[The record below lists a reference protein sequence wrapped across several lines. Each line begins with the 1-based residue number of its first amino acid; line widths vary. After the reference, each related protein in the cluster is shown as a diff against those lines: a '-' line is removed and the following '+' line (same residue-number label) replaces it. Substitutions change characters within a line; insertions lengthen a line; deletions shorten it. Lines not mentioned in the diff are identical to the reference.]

1 MHTQPSITPTQRQLH
16 DAHKERSIRFQ
27 PVNPLLP
34 PPYRLVYE
42 RWPRMFNH
50 RTIKGIIE
58 ATAAIHGVTYN
69 EIISPRRSQYL
80 VVVRHEAMWN
90 ARRDTAFSYPVLG
103 KAFHRDPTTVIH
115 GCRAH
120 EARMN
125 EGSATWAK

>member
-1 MHTQPSITPTQRQLH
+1 MHTQQAISPTHRQLH
-16 DAHKERSIRFQ
+16 DEHKERAGRSH
-27 PVNPLLP
+27 PVKPLRP
-34 PPYRLVYE
+34 PLYRLVYE
-42 RWPRMFNH
+42 YWPRMFNQK
-50 RTIKGIIE
+50 TIKGIIE

-80 VVVRHEAMWN
+80 VNVRHEAMWS

-115 GCRAH
+115 GCRSH